1 MHIEV
6 PDTLTADRLDKLIRS
21 VTLEIYETY
30 DLILTA
36 VGVYSLNTSDPDAVQ
51 AREHIRRIVLAVPHV
66 LQMHGFYIDREEQT
80 IRFDVI
86 VSFDAEN
93 RNQVH
98 QQVIQEVQKAYP
110 DFALQISLD
119 TDFSEES
126 ES

>member
-21 VTLEIYETY
+21 VTLKIYETY
-30 DLILTA
+30 DVILTA

-98 QQVIQEVQKAYP
+98 QQVIQEVQKSYP

-119 TDFSEES
+119 TDFSEE
-126 ES
+126 EK